1 MTSLRWTTLWGAAL
15 AGLAAPLVHA
25 AALQP
30 AQVYDKVSPSVWRV
44 QTYDVDGLPIGIG
57 SGVVIAPDTLVTNCH
72 VLAKAKRVAVK
83 HDKISI
89 DAKLDLWDPPRD
101 VCQIKAPN
109 LNAPAVKL
117 GDASALSVGQNVF
130 AIGNPKGLDLT
141 MSAGLLSSI
150 RRNDKDQIILLQT
163 SAAISGGSSGGGLF
177 DDQGVLIG
185 LTTIGSITGDAQNL
199 NFAVPVDWVK
209 ELPQR
214 HAKAAAA
221 AAAKAASAAASAPT
235 AVAAAAP
242 PAVPPNVVAAAVTAP
257 AKGGI
262 EDVSRL
268 PYASEQMRDRYRVFL
283 TRPLPRAF
291 VISEGGKWYQ
301 AWGTKVKDPAAP
313 TDPGA
318 RALAE
323 CEKLGAG
330 KCFLYAVDDK
340 VVYDKAEGQ

>member
-1 MTSLRWTTLWGAAL
+1 MTPVQRKALLGGML
-15 AGLAAPLVHA
+15 AGLAAAPLQA
-25 AALQP
+25 APLAP

-57 SGVVIAPDTLVTNCH
+57 SGVVIAPDTLITNCH

-83 HDKISI
+83 RDKISI
-89 DAKLDLWDPPRD
+89 DAKLDMWDPQRD

-117 GDASALSVGQNVF
+117 GDAGALSVGQNVY
-130 AIGNPKGLDLT
+130 AVGNPKGLDLT

-150 RRNDKDQIILLQT
+150 RRNDKNQIILLQT

-177 DDQGVLIG
+177 DDQGVLVG
-185 LTTIGSITGDAQNL
+185 LTTIGSVTGDAQNL

-214 HAKAAAA
+214 HAKLKAAAA
-221 AAAKAASAAASAPT
+221 GAASAP
-235 AVAAAAP
+235 AASAP
-242 PAVPPNVVAAAVTAP
+242 SAPAVVPAPVVAAVTAAS
-257 AKGGI
+257 AKPGGI

-268 PYASEQMRDRYRVFL
+268 PYASEQMRERYRVFL

-301 AWGTKVKDPAAP
+301 AWGTKVKDSSIP
-313 TDPGA
+313 TDPSA

-323 CEKLGAG
+323 CERLGAG
-330 KCFLYAVDDK
+330 KCFVYAVDDK
-340 VVYDKAEGQ
+340 VVYDKAEGR